1 MNPEETRFHGTC
13 ASRGIALGRVVRDC
27 GPSSVERT
35 IGNQSAEAETLR
47 LAVRQS
53 LAELAD
59 LASGL
64 DEMAAEILEVQMAFL
79 EDEELIDPVL
89 ERIADGEAADAA
101 WHAIMDEQVRDYE
114 QSDNDYFR
122 ARATDL
128 GDLRDRVLRAMAP
141 ASKPGSNE
149 PAGGGLFFIG
159 DELTP
164 SRFLEIDWKRYTG
177 AALSGGSVA
186 SHVSMLARAR
196 GVPLVVG
203 LDAELASIEDGAE
216 AILDARDGDL
226 ILNPSATTRDKYAG
240 IAEEAA
246 RVAAEEARYLGKPAV
261 TANGKSVTVYV
272 NIDDPS
278 IVEAIDPAHCDG
290 IGLAR
295 TEFLFQG
302 GQSLPDEESQYAAYA
317 KLVRWAA
324 GKPVTLRTLDA
335 GGDKPITGLT
345 PEGETN
351 PFLGLRG
358 LRLSLTRPDVFRIQL
373 RAIARAAAL
382 GPVKAMCPMVTAPD
396 EMIRAR
402 DLLRSVIAELKAEG
416 ADFGEPQLGMMV
428 EVPAAALNAADF
440 EADFYSI
447 GSNDLIQYVTAS
459 ARDTASVSAL
469 HDATNPAVLEL
480 IGRTVAAGIETGRE
494 VSLCGE
500 MASDPDL
507 LGVLLGLGLDA
518 VSVAP
523 ASLARCKAALA
534 RWHG

>member
-1 MNPEETRFHGTC
+1 MKPEEIRFHGTS

-27 GPSSVERT
+27 ASLRIERT
-35 IGNQSAEAETLR
+35 VGDGVAEAETLR
-47 LAVRQS
+47 QAIQKS
-53 LAELAD
+53 LEDLTR

-64 DEMAAEILEVQMAFL
+64 DEMAAEILEVQIAFL

-89 ERIADGEAADAA
+89 EKIAAGDSADTA
-101 WHAIMDEQVRDYE
+101 WRSIMDDQVRDYE
-114 QSDNDYFR
+114 QSEIDYFR
-122 ARATDL
+122 ARASDL

-141 ASKPGSNE
+141 E
-149 PAGGGLFFIG
+149 EETTHDQPAGGGLFFIG
-159 DELTP
+159 DDLTP
-164 SRFLEIDWKRYTG
+164 SRFLELDWNRYTG
-177 AALSGGSVA
+177 AALASGSVA

-196 GVPLVVG
+196 GVPLIVG
-203 LDAELASIEDGAE
+203 LDADLADVEDGVE
-216 AILDARDGDL
+216 GILDASRGDL
-226 ILNPSATTRDKYAG
+226 ILNPAAETRKTFSELAEELAR
-240 IAEEAA
+240 IAAEEAA
-246 RVAAEEARYLGKPAV
+246 FLPKPAI
-261 TANGKSVTVYV
+261 TAEGKRIIVYV
-272 NIDDPS
+272 NIDDPA
-278 IVEAIDPAHCDG
+278 IVDVIDSAHCDG

-302 GQSLPDEESQYAAYA
+302 SGTLPDEETQYQAYA
-317 KLVRWAA
+317 RLVRWAA

-335 GGDKPITGLT
+335 GGDKPIAGLT

-358 LRLSLTRPDVFRIQL
+358 LRLSLARPEVFRVQL
-373 RAIARAAAL
+373 RAIARAAAI
-382 GPVKAMCPMVTAPD
+382 GPIKAMCPMVTEPD
-396 EMIRAR
+396 EMVRAR
-402 DLLRSVIAELKAEG
+402 EQLQSVLAELNAEG
-416 ADFGEPQLGMMV
+416 TDFGKPQLGMMV
-428 EVPAAALNAADF
+428 EVPAAALNAPVF
-440 EADFYSI
+440 PADFYSI

-459 ARDTASVSAL
+459 ARDTASVSDL

-500 MASDPDL
+500 MASDPEL
-507 LGVLLGLGLDA
+507 LGVLLGLGLEA